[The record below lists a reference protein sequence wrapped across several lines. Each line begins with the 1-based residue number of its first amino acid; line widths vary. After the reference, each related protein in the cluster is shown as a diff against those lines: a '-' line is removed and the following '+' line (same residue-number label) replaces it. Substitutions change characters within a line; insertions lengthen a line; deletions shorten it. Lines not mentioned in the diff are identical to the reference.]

1 VVNPRR
7 FGACLVAVVVLTT
20 GCQAQFQQSTTAVAG
35 VRSATTQ
42 LHVQT
47 VAATTKVV
55 LPSRKLTP
63 GAVFPKAG
71 KAVVCVVGYT
81 KTVRNV
87 PTAERKLVFARYHI
101 PYANHAKYEV
111 DHLISL
117 ELGGNNAIT
126 NLWPE
131 PYAGATGARVKD
143 KIENKLHA
151 LVCDGKLALKTAQH
165 AIAVNWY
172 AAYLK
177 YRNVAA
183 PRPTPTAAPT
193 TAAPPSSAPT
203 TAPTAAPTTTPA
215 RDLCGAPANP
225 YGYNFC
231 GGAPVTHPDS
241 GVCAYFPCI
250 ASFWNGTG
258 YMAECTDGK
267 YSMSGGLQGACS
279 RHGGELRP
287 VDV

>member
-1 VVNPRR
+1 VINAR
-7 FGACLVAVVVLTT
+7 GLAAGLLAVAVLT
-20 GCQAQFQQSTTAVAG
+20 GCQAQSQHAATPPATATPAAQVDTVPTTTLV
-35 VRSATTQ
+35 
-42 LHVQT
+42 HVQD

-55 LPSRKLTP
+55 LPNHRLTP

-87 PTAERKLVFARYHI
+87 PTAERKMVFARYHI

-131 PYAGATGARVKD
+131 PYAGATGARIKD

-151 LVCDGKLALKTAQH
+151 LVCDGKVSLKTAQH

-172 AAYLK
+172 TAYFK
-177 YRNVAA
+177 YRSVAA
-183 PRPTPTAAPT
+183 PKPTATPTPAPT
-193 TAAPPSSAPT
+193 SSTPPPAPT
-203 TAPTAAPTTTPA
+203 TAPVG
-215 RDLCGAPANP
+215 DLCGAPANP

-231 GGAPVTHPDS
+231 GGTPVTHPDP
-241 GVCAYFPCI
+241 GVCSFFPCI
-250 ASFWNGTG
+250 ASFWDGTG
-258 YMAECTDGK
+258 YMAECGDGN
-267 YSMSGGLQGACS
+267 YSMSGGLTGACS